1 MRTWSFCAGFVVTEL
16 KLSFAEL
23 ALTLEFDILKNCM
36 LNLKW
41 EKIEIISF
49 VEFV

>member
-1 MRTWSFCAGFVVTEL
+1 MRTWSFCTDFVVAEL

-23 ALTLEFDILKNCM
+23 ALTLEFDILKNCV

-41 EKIEIISF
+41 EKIEIVIF